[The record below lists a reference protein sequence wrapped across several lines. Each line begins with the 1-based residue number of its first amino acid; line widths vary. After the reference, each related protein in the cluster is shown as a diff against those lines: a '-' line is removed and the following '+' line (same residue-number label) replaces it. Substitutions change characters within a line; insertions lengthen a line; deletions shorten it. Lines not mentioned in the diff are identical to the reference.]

1 MATTIRSVAA
11 RMRREARRTGG
22 WGGIIYLLPAL
33 IILILF
39 ELWPIAF
46 NLWISL
52 WRWDVGPIAFVGLEN
67 YQRLFG
73 EGFITRDYADQIVVG
88 EAFESL
94 IVTVYYVLGRVPL
107 TIALSFGLAYLLFQ
121 GVRRGRAAFRVAYF
135 LPYITSSI
143 AVALVFTWIFNPRI
157 GVVNALLEAWNLPT
171 QKWLQDPLPAAKRI
185 LEWWQVGGLELWP
198 NIIAGP
204 SMALV
209 VVILYSIWS
218 SIGYSIVIYLAGL
231 TGISTELYEAAR
243 IDGADGWALLRLIVW
258 PLLKPITL
266 FLLIV
271 NTIGAFQAFDPI
283 FALTRNTGMG
293 RGEAGGPLDTTLT
306 LPVYIYRNFYERSN
320 SVGYAAAVA
329 FLLFFILLG
338 LTIIQFRTFGRN
350 THYQSE

>member
-1 MATTIRSVAA
+1 MATTVRGAVARA
-11 RMRREARRTGG
+11 RREAQRTSG
-22 WGGIIYLLPAL
+22 WGGLLYLLPAL
-33 IILILF
+33 VILLLF
-39 ELWPIAF
+39 ELWPIFF

-73 EGFITRDYADQIVVG
+73 EGFVTRDYADRVVAG
-88 EAFESL
+88 EVLESL

-107 TIALSFGLAYLLFQ
+107 TIGLSFVLAYMLFQ
-121 GVRRGRAAFRVAYF
+121 GVRRGRSALRLAYF

-157 GVVNALLEAWNLPT
+157 GIVNAVMEGLGLPA
-171 QKWLQDPLPAAKRI
+171 QKWLQDPLPAAERV
-185 LEWWQVGGLELWP
+185 LEWAGVVGLDTWP
-198 NIIAGP
+198 NIAAGP

-218 SIGYSIVIYLAGL
+218 ALGYSIVIYLAGL
-231 TGISTELYEAAR
+231 TGISPDVYEAAR
-243 IDGADGWALLRLIVW
+243 IDGADGWSLLRLIVW
-258 PLLKPITL
+258 PLLLPITL

-306 LPVYIYRNFYERSN
+306 MPVYIFRNFYERSN

-329 FLLFFILLG
+329 FLLFFILLA
-338 LTIIQFRTFGRN
+338 LTVVQFRMFGR
-350 THYQSE
+350 EDGR